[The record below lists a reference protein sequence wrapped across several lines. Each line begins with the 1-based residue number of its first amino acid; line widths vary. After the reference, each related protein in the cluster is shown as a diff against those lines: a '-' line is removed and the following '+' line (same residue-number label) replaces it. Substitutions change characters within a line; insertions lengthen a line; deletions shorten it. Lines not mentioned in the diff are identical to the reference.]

1 MTGAPIDATSI
12 DKAQNWLN
20 DWITNNASG
29 WSIKDFLS
37 PYHQVNYGSLKD
49 AVAGAGAGGVA
60 FSKVNIYQANLVY
73 NGKIDFS
80 SVPTKID
87 FGENAIS
94 SVEKSYQGVLDN
106 SVIVSD
112 TRATNLA
119 TPWTVSVAQTSPI
132 QEVNSD
138 TEVPILGGLSFM
150 NYLFYDGQVLTSS
163 PQIVYSKLAGET
175 GDTVVVDSK
184 STSLFTLKVPIDF
197 QKADTKFKG
206 TLSWTL
212 TSAP

>member
-49 AVAGAGAGGVA
+49 AVAGAGGVA
-60 FSKVNIYQANLVY
+60 FSEVNIYQANLVY